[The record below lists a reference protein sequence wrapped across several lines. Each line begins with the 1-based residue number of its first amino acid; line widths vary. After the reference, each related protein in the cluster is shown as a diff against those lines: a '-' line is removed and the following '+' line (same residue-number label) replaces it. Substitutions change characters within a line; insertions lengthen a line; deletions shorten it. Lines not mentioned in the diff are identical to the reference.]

1 MIQKEQWNIWD
12 VNVDNMFMLIRYYE
26 VTGPLVLILLTMS
39 GYIRTFK
46 DKDGDKDTNKLMP
59 FDVDDVDDY
68 KVLENYR
75 KL

>member
-12 VNVDNMFMLIRYYE
+12 VNVDNMFMLIKYYE

-39 GYIRTFK
+39 GCIRTFK

-68 KVLENYR
+68 KLLEIYR

>member
-1 MIQKEQWNIWD
+1 
-12 VNVDNMFMLIRYYE
+12 MFMLIKYYE

-46 DKDGDKDTNKLMP
+46 DKDRDKDTNKLMP

-68 KVLENYR
+68 KLLENYR

>member
-1 MIQKEQWNIWD
+1 
-12 VNVDNMFMLIRYYE
+12 MFILIRYYE

-46 DKDGDKDTNKLMP
+46 DKDGDKGTNKLMP

-68 KVLENYR
+68 KLLENYR
-75 KL
+75 KLYNHLD